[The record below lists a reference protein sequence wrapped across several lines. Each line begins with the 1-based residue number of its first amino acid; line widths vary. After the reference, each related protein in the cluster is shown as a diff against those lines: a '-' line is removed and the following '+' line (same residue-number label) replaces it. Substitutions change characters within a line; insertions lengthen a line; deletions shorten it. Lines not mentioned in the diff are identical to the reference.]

1 MGVVASRKVGGAV
14 RRNRA
19 KRLLRES
26 ARRVATRW
34 IDRHI
39 WVVLVAKV
47 SINEARAA
55 DIQDDI
61 ERALL
66 AGGELDIE

>member
-1 MGVVASRKVGGAV
+1 
-14 RRNRA
+14 
-19 KRLLRES
+19 
-26 ARRVATRW
+26 
-34 IDRHI
+34 
-39 WVVLVAKV
+39 LVAKV